1 MIFTQTELDK
11 IASLVDSDKVIATYN
26 CGNILPSIKKFR
38 YAYAIYNNGDYI
50 IWDSVRCLAPNV
62 HHIKCD
68 ITKSEQVGY
77 AILSMSP
84 IDVLIM
90 NINITTDFYAFC
102 GLVRIGGKI
111 ILVNQYNPAWVAFV
125 AVMNKKR
132 PVELFD
138 NLIIIDWR

>member
-11 IASLVDSDKVIATYN
+11 IASFIDSDKIIAVYN
-26 CGNILPSIKKFR
+26 CGNIISSIPKFR
-38 YAYAIYNNGDYI
+38 YAYVLESEKDYFACTAVNINNIVCNIAVSKEVND
-50 IWDSVRCLAPNV
+50 AFM
-62 HHIKCD
+62 
-68 ITKSEQVGY
+68 
-77 AILSMSP
+77 AMSP
-84 IDVLIM
+84 VDVLIM